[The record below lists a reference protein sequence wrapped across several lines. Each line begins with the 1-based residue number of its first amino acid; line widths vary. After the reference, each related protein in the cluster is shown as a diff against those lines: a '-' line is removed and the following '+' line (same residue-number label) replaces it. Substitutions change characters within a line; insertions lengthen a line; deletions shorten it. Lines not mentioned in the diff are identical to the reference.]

1 MEKARNW
8 RKKGVT
14 DEAEIVG
21 CPIKKKVVMK
31 NRSYMT
37 VL

>member
-14 DEAEIVG
+14 VEAEIVG
-21 CPIKKKVVMK
+21 CPIKKKDL
-31 NRSYMT
+31 MT
-37 VL
+37 PL